1 MDAFQIITLAFLI
14 INLSFLISSIA
25 HTLLSKDKEEPNPRV
40 SIAPSVLSTQ
50 SCRSQH
56 SLQPQNHPPQNSSSL
71 ALSWK
76 KISRVFMPAGLYC
89 PEQASKNNKLYQ

>member
-56 SLQPQNHPPQNSSSL
+56 SLQPQLLPATLRMSSNRLVQGRPTLLFPKRSL
-71 ALSWK
+71 H
-76 KISRVFMPAGLYC
+76 SRTRLP
-89 PEQASKNNKLYQ
+89 